1 MAVKGGSLHEPKQ
14 LPHQYSSPFVRVEM
28 NGRFGET
35 MRPDRFERLGV
46 GGVSGLIGASPCEV
60 ASAR

>member
-14 LPHQYSSPFVRVEM
+14 LPHQYSSPFVRGETI
-28 NGRFGET
+28 GET

-46 GGVSGLIGASPCEV
+46 GGVSGLVPV
-60 ASAR
+60 K